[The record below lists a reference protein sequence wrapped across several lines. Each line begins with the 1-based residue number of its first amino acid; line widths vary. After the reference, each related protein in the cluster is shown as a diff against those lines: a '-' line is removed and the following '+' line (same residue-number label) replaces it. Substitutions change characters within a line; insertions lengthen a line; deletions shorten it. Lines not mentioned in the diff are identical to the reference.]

1 MISLGALAGIMLAL
15 FIIMLFLGAPIY
27 ICMMGC
33 GVIGCA
39 VILKDFVI
47 ATTFLSDAFINTFTS
62 YTISVAPMFILM
74 GEIASESGI
83 GANLFRSCKTVF
95 GRVPGGLASAVQ
107 AACAVFGA
115 ICGSA
120 VATTGLMSRV
130 AIPEMKR
137 NNYSDELST
146 GAVGA
151 GATLSTLI
159 PPSMPLITYGAAIQ
173 ASIGQLFMGGI
184 FVGVT
189 LTLVFIITIQ
199 IWCTLNPAAGPKGE
213 KTSLREK
220 FKALREGNII
230 EVILVFGISFVGMFT
245 GWFTPTEAGVVGI
258 ILMLLVVI
266 VNRRFSF
273 KMMGKAL
280 SNSLQ
285 LAGMMYCLL
294 AGTNVF
300 GKFFTLTGMAG
311 MIGDWV
317 SAMHLTGFSFV
328 MILTVIFLI
337 CGCFTDAMAVV
348 LITAPLFL
356 PILRGFGYNEI
367 WYGVYAVMVTG
378 LGAITP
384 PVGMGCYVI
393 SGITKIPLQT
403 CFKGAW
409 PFIFSFVVM
418 AILMAVFPELAMWLP
433 NLLYT

>member
-1 MISLGALAGIMLAL
+1 MISSAALAGLMMAL
-15 FIIMLFLGAPIY
+15 FIILIFLGAPIY

-39 VILKDFVI
+39 VVLKDFVV
-47 ATTFLSDAFINTFTS
+47 ASTFLSDAFINTFTS

-137 NNYSDELST
+137 NDYSDELAT

-184 FVGVT
+184 FVGIT
-189 LTLVFIITIQ
+189 LTLVFIFTIQ
-199 IWCTLNPAAGPKGE
+199 LWCALKPAAGPKGDRTTMLA
-213 KTSLREK
+213 KL
-220 FKALREGNII
+220 KALRDGNII
-230 EVILVFGISFVGMFT
+230 EVILVFGISFAGMFT

-258 ILMLLVVI
+258 VLMLLVVI
-266 VNRRFSF
+266 VNRRFSW
-273 KMMGKAL
+273 KMLNKAL

-285 LAGMMYCLL
+285 MAGMMYCLL

-300 GKFFTLTGMAG
+300 GKFFTLTGMSG
-311 MIGDWV
+311 MIANWV
-317 SAMHLTGFSFV
+317 TSMNLSGFGFV
-328 MILTVIFLI
+328 MILTVILLI

-348 LITAPLFL
+348 LVTAPLFL
-356 PILRGFGYNEI
+356 PVLRSFGYNEI

-403 CFKGAW
+403 CFKGSA
-409 PFIFSFVVM
+409 PFIISFLIM
-418 AILMAVFPELAMWLP
+418 AILMAVFPGLAMWLP
-433 NLLYT
+433 NMLYS